1 MVQVVVELGLAG
13 SRSVSLELVFGH
25 TLVVFSCVLVN
36 TAADLPRQYV
46 ETECSKKNKH
56 SLLTPLLEF
65 SKRKL
70 PYPMCVV
77 PPITPVDKYDDA
89 KLIG

>member
-1 MVQVVVELGLAG
+1 MVQVVAELGLVG
-13 SRSVSLELVFGH
+13 SRSISLEVIFGH

-36 TAADLPRQYV
+36 SNGELPCQYV
-46 ETECSKKNKH
+46 EKELSKKSRQ